1 MSLYVGYRAL
11 DMDYESG
18 SGNDLFRYD
27 VLTAGPQIGV
37 AFRF

>member
-1 MSLYVGYRAL
+1 
-11 DMDYESG
+11 MDYESG
-18 SGNDLFRYD
+18 SGSTLFRYD